1 MRLSLSLSLEAA
13 KAAIDIFEDVTTKV
27 KEGQTKLDNKWL
39 VRPLKMKII
48 MHCIL
53 LLHYYYSI
61 I

>member
-39 VRPLKMKII
+39 VRPLKMKMI
-48 MHCIL
+48 MHCIAL
-53 LLHYYYSI
+53 LL
-61 I
+61 